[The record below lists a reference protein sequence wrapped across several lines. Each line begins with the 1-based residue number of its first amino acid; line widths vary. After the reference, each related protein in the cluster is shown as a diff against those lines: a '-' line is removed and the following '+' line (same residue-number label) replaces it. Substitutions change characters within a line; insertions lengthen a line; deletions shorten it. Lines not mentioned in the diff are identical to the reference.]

1 MQSDHRGCGQELRH
15 CSWPVCCPCGFG
27 MPWSPEGL
35 TLSTSSADQ
44 CHQFRDTG
52 FLQREMLREKSV
64 ASSPRWHFVL
74 CWTVPEQS
82 GCIHSSKTNTARQSY
97 STGTQWCRHCQHRA
111 AWTLHPALCLYCE
124 QGYNVKMVFLNYSGF
139 HFVNFN
145 FEALRSPL
153 DFLWVSPKMH
163 PSCVFY

>member
-1 MQSDHRGCGQELRH
+1 MWSRAETLFMTSLLSLWFWNALIPWRPNSQHIQCR
-15 CSWPVCCPCGFG
+15 PVPPIQGH
-27 MPWSPEGL
+27 WLLAE
-35 TLSTSSADQ
+35 
-44 CHQFRDTG
+44 RDA
-52 FLQREMLREKSV
+52 REKSV

-74 CWTVPEQS
+74 CWTVPEQP